1 MMIIGICERVK
12 KLKDE
17 IQKNNFTIKDVILKS
32 VSKDI
37 SVQDVFE
44 DVVFDIVVKSDGEG
58 IGKEYEK
65 CKEMSISFC
74 RCIGGKIETNSSK
87 ETVSKIYCMIG
98 IEGMKMDDTYLQ
110 CMINEYYKVIS
121 AWTSSVVNAV
131 GTENGF
137 KICDIL
143 RSMETDIA
151 EFYDEIP
158 QYFKKYMLEI
168 YGIDINV
175 IIGLS
180 GSYYEGG
187 QCNSG
192 IFFAISENVLNENR
206 STVLLKDPIEVS
218 EPNIRK
224 IRKLLEMGN
233 AGHYLVAC
241 KERNNC
247 WKIVGLYNKDDVHS
261 GIVVRII
268 RHMVWYIEIEA
279 KRAIC
284 YKCGKYVMECDEFS
298 ESEFNRKYET
308 LFGKA
313 CEEGLMKVFR
323 NAIKQEHGTIVVILE
338 HDDIC
343 TELTRLMK
351 SSTGMEIKSK
361 SLDAEYIHGITSIDG
376 AVFFDELGTCYAI
389 GVILDGDVSV
399 EGKAERGARFN
410 STLKYMKTYQAKG
423 RKALAIVVSEDKTV
437 DILSTAE

>member
-1 MMIIGICERVK
+1 MIVGICERVK

-17 IQKNNFTIKDVILKS
+17 IQKNNFTIKDVILS
-32 VSKDI
+32 NVSQDI
-37 SVQDVFE
+37 SEQDVFDE
-44 DVVFDIVVKSDGEG
+44 VVFDIVVKSDGEG
-58 IGKEYEK
+58 IETEYEK

-74 RCIGGKIETNSSK
+74 RCIGGKIEKSLSK

-98 IEGMKMDDTYLQ
+98 IAGMKMDDTFLQ

-121 AWTSSVVNAV
+121 AWTSLVVNAV
-131 GTENGF
+131 ETEDGF
-137 KICDIL
+137 EICDIL
-143 RSMETDIA
+143 GSMGTDIV
-151 EFYDEIP
+151 EFYDKIP
-158 QYFKKYMLEI
+158 QCFKKHMLEI

-192 IFFAISENVLNENR
+192 IFFATSDNVLNEN
-206 STVLLKDPIEVS
+206 TNAVLLKEPIEVS

-224 IRKLLEMGN
+224 MRKLLEMGN
-233 AGHYLVAC
+233 ADHYLVAC
-241 KERNNC
+241 KGRNNC
-247 WKIVGLYNKDDVHS
+247 WKIVGLYNKEDIHR
-261 GIVVRII
+261 GIVIRII

-298 ESEFNRKYET
+298 ESEFIRKYEN
-308 LFGKA
+308 LFNKV
-313 CEEGLMKVFR
+313 CEGGLITVFR
-323 NAIKQEHGTIVVILE
+323 DAIKQEHGTIIAILE
-338 HDDIC
+338 NDGIH
-343 TELTRLMK
+343 TELARLMK

-361 SLDAEYIHGITSIDG
+361 NLNAEYIRGITSIDG

-410 STLKYMKTYQAKG
+410 SALKYIKTCQAKG
-423 RKALAIVVSEDKTV
+423 KKALIIVVSEDKTV